1 MARASSASGASNAS
15 RAARAPSAAR
25 AAGTAKA
32 PAPART
38 AGAAR
43 TPAASRPP
51 EPPQT
56 DEPSLGEL
64 FSEVTAKLQ
73 QLVRKEMEL
82 ARVET
87 KEQIGRATKGAA
99 AFGGAGVV
107 GFVALILL
115 AFAAAWGL
123 AEVVAPGLAF
133 LIVGV
138 VFLAVAAVLGLQ
150 GKAKLAKFSPVPTQT
165 VETVKEDVE
174 TAKDSLQRGI
184 QSPET
189 PDYQDAWRR

>member
-15 RAARAPSAAR
+15 RAARAPSAAK

-32 PAPART
+32 PAPAR
-38 AGAAR
+38 AGAAK
-43 TPAASRPP
+43 TPAASRRP
-51 EPPQT
+51 EPPQK

-138 VFLAVAAVLGLQ
+138 VFLAVAAFLGLQ

>member
-32 PAPART
+32 AAPART
-38 AGAAR
+38 GAAK

-51 EPPQT
+51 EPPQK

-133 LIVGV
+133 LIVGL